1 MIKVWMDGGNYLP
14 LREESLKQNEFL
26 NTQTTFENVQY
37 MFSRWVLSS
46 HYGINDRFATAIA
59 QQHLLKTAIALK
71 RYQLAHKTWPDSLNQ
86 LVPAYLP
93 AVPLDPIDGQPLR
106 YQKSANEA
114 DGYTLYSIGVNGIDD
129 GGDGTEMKPREN
141 GKPDYRPDKTRDI
154 LWPRAAK

>member
-1 MIKVWMDGGNYLP
+1 
-14 LREESLKQNEFL
+14 
-26 NTQTTFENVQY
+26 